1 MGIED
6 YAKWVWGH
14 STWVCWGKGV
24 DTVLVLWGCTRRAV
38 RKRVILAGKGVR
50 YCLMDDDGLNIRNW
64 GYYEPPSFKEHLGLQ
79 LMSPI
84 VDHRDTKPFL
94 SPREHPIMVNPNG
107 VMPYHH
113 NHSRNSVINESPLPL
128 QYMRDG
134 WIQRERHH
142 HMLSG
147 NNNYPLIHDS
157 SGSQSM
163 HMMHQLDSS
172 NNHGMMMEDS
182 AASGGGDSG
191 SGGSGSGVQLKRRS
205 ELAVANPKQPRA
217 KKPRKVSSVPK
228 ENGNPSGRSKTVKRS
243 MDVVINGIDMD
254 ISGIPIPVC
263 SCTGVQQ
270 QCYRWG
276 CGGWQSAC
284 CTTTISMYPLPMS
297 TKRRG
302 ARIAGRKMSQ
312 GAFKKVLEKL
322 ASESYNF
329 ANAIDLRLH
338 WAKHGSQSMHMMH
351 QLDSSNNHGMMMED
365 SAASGG
371 GDSGSGGSG
380 SGVQLKRRSESAV
393 ANPKQPRA
401 KKPRKVSSVPKENGN
416 PSGRSKTVKR
426 SMDVVINGIDMDISG
441 IPIPVCSC
449 TGVQQQCYRW
459 GCGGWQSACCT
470 TTISMY
476 PLPMSTKRRGARI
489 AGRKMSQGAFKK
501 VLEKLASES
510 YNFANAIDLR
520 LHWAKHGTNKFVTI
534 R

>member
-1 MGIED
+1 
-6 YAKWVWGH
+6 
-14 STWVCWGKGV
+14 
-24 DTVLVLWGCTRRAV
+24 
-38 RKRVILAGKGVR
+38 
-50 YCLMDDDGLNIRNW
+50 MDDDGLNIRNW

-79 LMSPI
+79 LMSPMI
-84 VDHRDTKPFL
+84 DHRDTKPFL

-113 NHSRNSVINESPLPL
+113 NHLRNSVVNESPLPM

-134 WIQRERHH
+134 WIQRDRHH
-142 HMLSG
+142 HMHPG

-163 HMMHQLDSS
+163 HMMHQLDPSK
-172 NNHGMMMEDS
+172 NHGMMMEDS
-182 AASGGGDSG
+182 AECGGGDSG

-205 ELAVANPKQPRA
+205 GPAVTNPKQPRA
-217 KKPRKVSSVPK
+217 KKPRKTSSIPK

-276 CGGWQSAC
+276 S
-284 CTTTISMYPLPMS
+284 
-297 TKRRG
+297 
-302 ARIAGRKMSQ
+302 
-312 GAFKKVLEKL
+312 
-322 ASESYNF
+322 
-329 ANAIDLRLH
+329 
-338 WAKHGSQSMHMMH
+338 
-351 QLDSSNNHGMMMED
+351 
-365 SAASGG
+365 
-371 GDSGSGGSG
+371 
-380 SGVQLKRRSESAV
+380 
-393 ANPKQPRA
+393 
-401 KKPRKVSSVPKENGN
+401 
-416 PSGRSKTVKR
+416 
-426 SMDVVINGIDMDISG
+426 
-441 IPIPVCSC
+441 
-449 TGVQQQCYRW
+449 
-459 GCGGWQSACCT
+459 GGWQSACCT